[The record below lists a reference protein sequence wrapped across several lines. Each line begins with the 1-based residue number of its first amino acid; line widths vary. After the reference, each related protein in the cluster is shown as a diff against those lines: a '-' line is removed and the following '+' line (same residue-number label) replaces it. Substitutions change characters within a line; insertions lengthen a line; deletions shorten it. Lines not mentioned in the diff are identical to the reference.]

1 MPMLQR
7 SQSVIGIQYMSVQL
21 VKTQGKWFG
30 LGHVVLLAATVLGAT
45 QMSMASTAVDQLSD
59 CLVKSTTATDKTAVL
74 QWTFVALST
83 HPELKQFS
91 QVTEDQKIALDKNV
105 AQVLQRILVE
115 QCSTQT
121 KAVIQAD
128 GIQAV
133 GESFQQLGQITGEE
147 IIKNPK
153 VKQQL
158 NGLLRYV
165 DLNKMVTTFLTPEI
179 WNKLGV
185 VR

>member
-1 MPMLQR
+1 M
-7 SQSVIGIQYMSVQL
+7 
-21 VKTQGKWFG
+21 
-30 LGHVVLLAATVLGAT
+30 
-45 QMSMASTAVDQLSD
+45 
-59 CLVKSTTATDKTAVL
+59 
-74 QWTFVALST
+74 
-83 HPELKQFS
+83 
-91 QVTEDQKIALDKNV
+91 
-105 AQVLQRILVE
+105 
-115 QCSTQT
+115 
-121 KAVIQAD
+121 IQAD

-133 GESFQQLGQITGEE
+133 GESFQQLGRITGEE
-147 IIKNPK
+147 IVKNTE

>member
-1 MPMLQR
+1 M
-7 SQSVIGIQYMSVQL
+7 
-21 VKTQGKWFG
+21 
-30 LGHVVLLAATVLGAT
+30 
-45 QMSMASTAVDQLSD
+45 
-59 CLVKSTTATDKTAVL
+59 
-74 QWTFVALST
+74 
-83 HPELKQFS
+83 
-91 QVTEDQKIALDKNV
+91 
-105 AQVLQRILVE
+105 LQRILVE
-115 QCSTQT
+115 QCSAQT

-133 GESFQQLGQITGEE
+133 GESFQQLGRITGEE
-147 IIKNPK
+147 IVKNTE

-165 DLNKMVTTFLTPEI
+165 DLNKMVTTFLTPDI

>member
-1 MPMLQR
+1 M
-7 SQSVIGIQYMSVQL
+7 
-21 VKTQGKWFG
+21 
-30 LGHVVLLAATVLGAT
+30 
-45 QMSMASTAVDQLSD
+45 
-59 CLVKSTTATDKTAVL
+59 
-74 QWTFVALST
+74 
-83 HPELKQFS
+83 
-91 QVTEDQKIALDKNV
+91 

-115 QCSTQT
+115 QFLAQT

-128 GIQAV
+128 GLQAV
-133 GESFQQLGQITGEE
+133 GESFQQLGRITGEE
-147 IIKNPK
+147 IVKNTE